1 MKKALSEMTL
11 EELWELFPVILK
23 EHNPQYKEW
32 YEIEKQNII
41 KNINADDI
49 IRINHIGSSA
59 VKDLLAKPTVDI
71 LLEIDGGCNISRLI
85 NDIESNGWGL
95 MKKETEPM
103 KVSFNKGYTPNGFA
117 DKVYHLH
124 VRYFGNW
131 DELYFR
137 DYLIKYPVIADE
149 YGKLKLRLLKDF
161 ENNRDGYTDG
171 KTEFVLKYSQMAK
184 QEFQNKYK
192 YKPR

>member
-1 MKKALSEMTL
+1 MKKSLSKMTL
-11 EELWELFPVILK
+11 EELHKLFPVILK

-32 YEIEKQNII
+32 YKTEEQNIL

-59 VKDLLAKPTVDI
+59 VKGLLSKPTVDI
-71 LLEIDGGCNISRLI
+71 LLEVDGGCDISRLVTGLKSI
-85 NDIESNGWGL
+85 GWGL
-95 MKKETEPM
+95 MKKETAPM
-103 KVSFNKGYTPNGFA
+103 KMSFSKGYTPDGFA

-137 DYLIKYPVIADE
+137 DYLIEHSDIANE
-149 YGKLKLRLLKDF
+149 YGELKLRLLKDF
-161 ENNRDGYTDG
+161 EHNRDEYTEA
-171 KTEFVLKYSQMAK
+171 KSEFVLKYSEIAK
-184 QEFQNKYK
+184 RKFQER